1 MGIDEAIDKCFTLSL
16 FGCRSLIRP
25 AIIIIIIIV
34 NHNNIMSSTEQEDSS
49 SAGTIIGGLVLV
61 FLAGCLNG
69 SWNVPFSA
77 THGIVIKRVS
87 ASDATETNNKA
98 ATATTTDS
106 TTTTKEDDCD
116 LTYPL
121 AWILFQVYAGLINI
135 PICIAWA
142 GGLERVQYIV
152 QESSTVDLVVVC
164 VISALWGIGSVGS
177 GLACQVA
184 GVGLGTNLCMGTF
197 SRG

>member
-1 MGIDEAIDKCFTLSL
+1 
-16 FGCRSLIRP
+16 
-25 AIIIIIIIV
+25 
-34 NHNNIMSSTEQEDSS
+34 MSSTEQETSS
-49 SAGTIIGGLVLV
+49 SAGAIVGGLVLV
-61 FLAGCLNG
+61 VFAGCLNG

-77 THGIVIKRVS
+77 THGIVVKRISV
-87 ASDATETNNKA
+87 SDATETNKA

-106 TTTTKEDDCD
+106 TTTAKKEDDCD
-116 LTYPL
+116 LTYHL

-152 QESSTVDLVVVC
+152 QESSAVDVVVVC
-164 VISALWGIGSVGS
+164 IISALWGIGSVGF

>member
-1 MGIDEAIDKCFTLSL
+1 
-16 FGCRSLIRP
+16 
-25 AIIIIIIIV
+25 
-34 NHNNIMSSTEQEDSS
+34 MSSTEEDSS
-49 SAGTIIGGLVLV
+49 SSAGAIVGGLVLV
-61 FLAGCLNG
+61 IFAGCLNG

-77 THGIVIKRVS
+77 SHGIVVKRVS
-87 ASDATETNNKA
+87 AGDDTDANTVTATET
-98 ATATTTDS
+98 TTTN
-106 TTTTKEDDCD
+106 KQKDDDRD
-116 LTYPL
+116 LTYHL

-152 QESSTVDLVVVC
+152 QESSAVDVVVVC
-164 VISALWGIGSVGS
+164 IISALWGIGSVGF

-197 SRG
+197 FLYYRRITFHSPDTRVFFFR